1 MMHHYTKSSN
11 VEALSIY
18 NQQYQSKLNRTDNS
32 RKHLLG
38 LLSSFTRE
46 EQEVR
51 SEEVEDLCCYDRMK
65 KLINRGEN

>member
-1 MMHHYTKSSN
+1 MNHHYTKSSN

-18 NQQYQSKLNRTDNS
+18 NQQYQSKLNKDSS

-51 SEEVEDLCCYDRMK
+51 S
-65 KLINRGEN
+65 